1 MTAPSPPA
9 DENDCPRRLRS
20 DAERNRDL
28 IVRAARQVYAGEGLG
43 ASMAA
48 VARRAGVGIATLFRR
63 FPTRAHL
70 LDAAFAESMEAC
82 ADAMETALGDP
93 DPWHGFTFFIE
104 HICEMQA
111 IDRGFADLL
120 TMAFPAAEAVEAKR
134 AEAYRGFAELIARA
148 QAAGRLRP
156 DFSPDDLVV
165 LLMANAGVLAATH
178 DAAPDAWRRLV
189 AYMLQAFA
197 VRDGEPLPPA
207 VSPGTLHQAMVRL
220 NSEATDTPDTP
231 DAPDLSS
238 SAWEAGDRAA
248 EAPAAR
254 MRNRRR

>member
-1 MTAPSPPA
+1 MSAPLPPA
-9 DENDCPRRLRS
+9 DAEAAPADATETTGKQPAEKHCPRRLRS

-82 ADAMETALGDP
+82 AGAMEAALADP
-93 DPWHGFTFFIE
+93 DPWHGFTSFIE
-104 HICEMQA
+104 HVCEMQA
-111 IDRGFADLL
+111 LDRGFADLL
-120 TMAFPAAEAVEAKR
+120 TMTFPAAEALEAKR

-148 QAAGRLRP
+148 QAAGRLRA

-207 VSPGTLHQAMVRL
+207 PSPGTLHEAMVRL
-220 NSEATDTPDTP
+220 SSETSDT
-231 DAPDLSS
+231 
-238 SAWEAGDRAA
+238 
-248 EAPAAR
+248 
-254 MRNRRR
+254 

>member
-1 MTAPSPPA
+1 M
-9 DENDCPRRLRS
+9 DESTTGGRECPRRLRS

-28 IVRAARQVYAGEGLG
+28 IVHAARQVYAGEGLG

-70 LDAAFAESMEAC
+70 VDAAFADSMEAC
-82 ADAMETALGDP
+82 ADAMEAALADP
-93 DPWHGFTFFIE
+93 DPWHGFTSFIE

-111 IDRGFADLL
+111 VDRGFADLL
-120 TMAFPAAEAVEAKR
+120 TMAFPAAEALEAKR
-134 AEAYRGFAELIARA
+134 AEAYRGFNELIARA
-148 QAAGRLRP
+148 QAAGRLRA
-156 DFSPDDLVV
+156 DFGADDLVV

-197 VRDGEPLPPA
+197 VQDGQPLPPLP
-207 VSPGTLHQAMVRL
+207 SPDTLHQAMARP
-220 NSEATDTPDTP
+220 SEQ
-231 DAPDLSS
+231 
-238 SAWEAGDRAA
+238 
-248 EAPAAR
+248 
-254 MRNRRR
+254 